1 MAGAGAPMSA
11 SVVVQ
16 RAAHV
21 PSYVPSHAPNRV
33 AAHVPIRAPAHAPPH
48 GPAPAHAPL
57 HRPAAAP
64 RNARADSPAIA
75 THPQEDELRRHLQQ
89 CKTQQ
94 TMAFRIAGALERLHG
109 VLAPRFVTTATT
121 ASALMLVLLMWI

>member
-1 MAGAGAPMSA
+1 MSA

-16 RAAHV
+16 RAAHA
-21 PSYVPSHAPNRV
+21 PSHAPSHVPGHAPTRG
-33 AAHVPIRAPAHAPPH
+33 AAHVPAHAPTRVPTYTPPR
-48 GPAPAHAPL
+48 GPVPAL
-57 HRPAAAP
+57 

-89 CKTQQ
+89 CKAQQ
-94 TMAFRIAGALERLHG
+94 TMAFRMAGAMERLHG